1 MRLKEMLTMSVLIP
15 TSMLA
20 EEPSQLYDLKLSICN
35 SENELHSQIN
45 TLKEEIK
52 NPFLNGMIDFQLEDE
67 KYIVFLNVNAHEE
80 TILEVYKEL
89 NNIYGTEI
97 IKDIEIGE
105 KDEPRNSTVTIKV
118 MTGIDALIKIYC
130 TSDTKKFKKVKNK
143 ILGENDRIY
152 SGQYLSLP
160 KEIIREELLPQEE
173 K

>member
-1 MRLKEMLTMSVLIP
+1 MKLKEILTMSVLIP
-15 TSMLA
+15 TSILA

-35 SENELHSQIN
+35 SESELHSRIN
-45 TLKEEIK
+45 SLKEEIK
-52 NPFLNGMIDFQLEDE
+52 NPFLKGVIDFQLEDE
-67 KYIVFLNVNAHEE
+67 KYTIFLNVNAHKE
-80 TILEVYKEL
+80 TIFEVYKEL
-89 NNIYGTEI
+89 NNIYGAEI

-105 KDEPRNSTVTIKV
+105 KDEPRNSNVTVKV
-118 MTGIDALIKIYC
+118 MAGIDALIKTYC

-160 KEIIREELLPQEE
+160 KTIIREELLPLEE